1 VVVAVVVSLA
11 SSGTTERCDLLEP
24 QPPQLKDVDEGNEGH
39 DILIIVDRKLKVQ
52 QRIYTE

>member
-1 VVVAVVVSLA
+1 MVVAVVVSLA